1 MLCERAC
8 RPRAVDVDT
17 ALATC
22 SFLAMH
28 VLHNDRVSNRFDV
41 VGFYDFELV
50 REQAGRR
57 VHKFTATKDHGFGNP
72 NIFRIAAGGRAGRSR
87 SGPDATGVPGQR
99 RAPRPRR
106 APPPAR
112 QAAHMC

>member
-72 NIFRIAAGGRAGRSR
+72 NIFRIAAGGRAG
-87 SGPDATGVPGQR
+87 G
-99 RAPRPRR
+99 RADTTNPMSTSPTWRPW
-106 APPPAR
+106 
-112 QAAHMC
+112 HENT

>member
-50 REQAGRR
+50 REQ
-57 VHKFTATKDHGFGNP
+57 
-72 NIFRIAAGGRAGRSR
+72 
-87 SGPDATGVPGQR
+87 
-99 RAPRPRR
+99 
-106 APPPAR
+106 PPCR
-112 QAAHMC
+112 